1 MIESEMFFEILYG
14 IIQSHLQV
22 LGKEETMDN
31 RKIIQNILDYIEN
44 NLKAEINMDE
54 LCSITGYSYVHFC
67 RLFSHYIGI
76 SPSEYIRRRKLIYA
90 VYDMSNGMTKV
101 DIALSYGFDTYAG
114 FYKAF
119 KREFN
124 CSPSEFIKS
133 YKGEKP
139 YKINI
144 LQEEH
149 IMISKNKIQKLLH
162 YWNLQSECIG
172 NIYNE
177 NTGRQSEN
185 TYYIGD
191 DYVIKFS
198 ANYGSIKNSISI
210 TNSLAKSNLPVAE
223 IIKTADGSDFLQNGE
238 LYFIVTKRI
247 KGSQLKCE
255 DIFKNIN
262 IAYKIGENIAKLHNA
277 LKTFDESNFRKANI
291 LNDVKSALP
300 KVQDFVNLSD
310 DFLEEF
316 SFVIDKLPAQIIHRD
331 INPSNMIFDEGEF
344 RGFIDFDLTE
354 VNIRIFDI
362 CYCAT
367 AILSE
372 CFSNQS
378 IDKNIWFEILDKIV
392 SGYESIN
399 HLTADEKQAMPYVVF
414 SIQIICIAYF
424 NEYDKYE
431 YLTKTNIDM
440 LKWIINELKI

>member
-1 MIESEMFFEILYG
+1 MLR
-14 IIQSHLQV
+14 
-22 LGKEETMDN
+22 KEEAMDN
-31 RKIIQNILDYIEN
+31 RKIIQNALDYIEN
-44 NLKAEINMDE
+44 NLKTEINMDE
-54 LCSITGYSYVHFC
+54 LCDMAGYSYVHFC
-67 RLFSHYIGI
+67 RLFSHYVGL
-76 SPSEYIRRRKLIYA
+76 SPSEYITRRKLIYA

-101 DIALSYGFDTYAG
+101 DIALSYGFETYAG

-133 YKGEKP
+133 YKSEKP

-149 IMISKNKIQKLLH
+149 IMISKNKIQKLLTH
-162 YWNLQSECIG
+162 WNLQYEKVS

-177 NTGRQSEN
+177 NTGRQNEN

-191 DYVIKFS
+191 NYVIKFS

-223 IIKTADGSDFLQNGE
+223 IIKTIEGSDCLQNGE
-238 LYFIVTKRI
+238 LYFVVTKRI

-255 DIFKNIN
+255 YIFKNTD
-262 IAYKIGENIAKLHNA
+262 IAYQIGSNIAKLHNS
-277 LKTFDESNFRKANI
+277 LKTFDKNNYKQAGI
-291 LNDVKSALP
+291 LSDVKSALP
-300 KVQDFVNLSD
+300 KVQNSVNLND
-310 DFLEEF
+310 DFLKNF
-316 SFVIDKLPAQIIHRD
+316 SIIFDKLPRQIIHRD
-331 INPSNMIFDEGEF
+331 INPSNMIFDKDKF
-344 RGFIDFDLTE
+344 KGFIDFDLTE

-372 CFSNQS
+372 CFNNSDIYKNKWLE
-378 IDKNIWFEILDKIV
+378 IFDKLVK
-392 SGYESIN
+392 GYEGITPLSEY
-399 HLTADEKQAMPYVVF
+399 EKQALPYVIY

-424 NEYDKYE
+424 SQFDKFDN
-431 YLTKTNIDM
+431 LTKINIDM
-440 LKWIINELKI
+440 LKWIINNY

>member
-1 MIESEMFFEILYG
+1 
-14 IIQSHLQV
+14 
-22 LGKEETMDN
+22 MDN
-31 RKIIQNILDYIEN
+31 RKIIQNALDYIEN
-44 NLKAEINMDE
+44 NLKTEINMDE
-54 LCSITGYSYVHFC
+54 LCDMAGYSYVHFC
-67 RLFSHYIGI
+67 RLFSHYVGL
-76 SPSEYIRRRKLIYA
+76 SPSEYITRRKLIYA

-101 DIALSYGFDTYAG
+101 DIALSYGFETYAG

-133 YKGEKP
+133 YKSEKP

-149 IMISKNKIQKLLH
+149 IMISKNKIQKLLTH
-162 YWNLQSECIG
+162 WNLQYEKVS

-177 NTGRQSEN
+177 NTGRQNEN

-191 DYVIKFS
+191 NYVIKFS

-223 IIKTADGSDFLQNGE
+223 IIKTIEGSDCLQNGE
-238 LYFIVTKRI
+238 LYFVVTKRI

-255 DIFKNIN
+255 YIFKNTD
-262 IAYKIGENIAKLHNA
+262 IAYQIGSNIAKLHNS
-277 LKTFDESNFRKANI
+277 LKTFDKNNYKQAGI
-291 LNDVKSALP
+291 LSDVKSALP
-300 KVQDFVNLSD
+300 KVQNSVNLND
-310 DFLEEF
+310 DFLKNF
-316 SFVIDKLPAQIIHRD
+316 SIIFDKLPRQIIHRD
-331 INPSNMIFDEGEF
+331 INPSNMIFDKDKF
-344 RGFIDFDLTE
+344 KGFIDFDLTE

-372 CFSNQS
+372 CFNNSDIYKNKWLE
-378 IDKNIWFEILDKIV
+378 IFDKLVK
-392 SGYESIN
+392 GYEGITPLSEY
-399 HLTADEKQAMPYVVF
+399 EKQALPYVIY

-424 NEYDKYE
+424 SQFDKFDN
-431 YLTKTNIDM
+431 LTKINIDM
-440 LKWIINELKI
+440 LKWIINNY

>member
-1 MIESEMFFEILYG
+1 
-14 IIQSHLQV
+14 
-22 LGKEETMDN
+22 MDN

-44 NLKAEINMDE
+44 NLKAEININE
-54 LCSITGYSYVHFC
+54 LCSMAGYSYVHFC
-67 RLFSHYIGI
+67 RLFSCYVGL
-76 SPSEYIRRRKLIYA
+76 SPSEYIIRRKLIHA

-101 DIALSYGFDTYAG
+101 DIALSYGFETYAG

-139 YKINI
+139 YRINI

-149 IMISKNKIQKLLH
+149 IMISKNRIQKILRH
-162 YWNLQSECIG
+162 WNLQDESVA
-172 NIYNE
+172 NIYKE

-185 TYYIGD
+185 AYYIGD

-210 TNSLAKSNLPVAE
+210 TNSLTESNLPVAE
-223 IIKTADGSDFLQNGE
+223 MIKTVNGSDYLQNGE

-247 KGSQLKCE
+247 KGGQLKCE
-255 DIFKNIN
+255 DIFKNTD
-262 IAYKIGENIAKLHNA
+262 IAYQIGENIARLHNA
-277 LKTFDESNFRKANI
+277 LKTFDESNYKKANI
-291 LNDVKSALP
+291 LNDIKSNLP
-300 KVQDFVNLSD
+300 KVKELIDID
-310 DFLEEF
+310 DFTDDF
-316 SFVIDKLPAQIIHRD
+316 ADIYNKLPKQIIHRD
-331 INPSNMIFDEGEF
+331 INPSNMIFDKGEF
-344 RGFIDFDLTE
+344 KGFIDFDLTE
-354 VNIRIFDI
+354 VNVRIFDI

-399 HLTADEKQAMPYVVF
+399 HLTADEKQAISYVF
-414 SIQIICIAYF
+414 YSIQIICIAYF
-424 NEYDKYE
+424 SQFDKFDN
-431 YLTKTNIDM
+431 LTKINIDM
-440 LKWIINELKI
+440 LKWIVNELKV

>member
-1 MIESEMFFEILYG
+1 
-14 IIQSHLQV
+14 
-22 LGKEETMDN
+22 MDN

-44 NLKAEINMDE
+44 NLKAEININE
-54 LCSITGYSYVHFC
+54 LCDMAGYSYVHFC
-67 RLFSHYIGI
+67 RLFSYYIGI
-76 SPSEYIRRRKLIYA
+76 SPSEYIRRRRLIYA

-101 DIALSYGFDTYAG
+101 DIALSYGFETHAG

-149 IMISKNKIQKLLH
+149 IMISKNKMQKLLH
-162 YWNLQSECIG
+162 HWNLQSDCIG

-185 TYYIGD
+185 TYHIGD
-191 DYVIKFS
+191 DYIIKFS

-223 IIKTADGSDFLQNGE
+223 IIKTDDGSDYLQDGE

-247 KGSQLKCE
+247 NGSQLKCE
-255 DIFKNIN
+255 DIFKHTDIAYQIGSN
-262 IAYKIGENIAKLHNA
+262 IARLHKA
-277 LKTFDESNFRKANI
+277 LKTFDESNYNRTDI
-291 LNDVKSALP
+291 LGDVKSALP
-300 KVQDFVNLSD
+300 KVQNLVKLSD
-310 DFLEEF
+310 GFLEDF
-316 SFVIDKLPAQIIHRD
+316 SAIFDKLPAQIIHRD
-331 INPSNMIFDEGEF
+331 INPSNMIFDKGKF
-344 RGFIDFDLTE
+344 KGFIDFDLTE
-354 VNIRIFDI
+354 VNVRIFDI

-372 CFSNQS
+372 CFNNAN
-378 IDKNIWFEILDKIV
+378 IDKSKWLEIFYYLVK
-392 SGYESIN
+392 GYERITPLSKY
-399 HLTADEKQAMPYVVF
+399 EKQALPYVIY
-414 SIQIICIAYF
+414 SIHIICIVYF
-424 NEYDKYE
+424 SQYDKFDN
-431 YLTKTNIDM
+431 LTKINMDM
-440 LKWIINELKI
+440 LKWIVNELKV

>member
-1 MIESEMFFEILYG
+1 
-14 IIQSHLQV
+14 
-22 LGKEETMDN
+22 MDN

-44 NLKAEINMDE
+44 NLKAEINIGE
-54 LCSITGYSYVHFC
+54 LCSTAGYSHVHFC
-67 RLFSHYIGI
+67 RLFLYYVGM
-76 SPSEYIRRRKLIYA
+76 SPSEYITRRKLIHA
-90 VYDMSNGMTKV
+90 VYDMSNGMTNV

-149 IMISKNKIQKLLH
+149 IMISKNKIQKLLRH
-162 YWNLQSECIG
+162 WNLQDENVA

-177 NTGRQSEN
+177 NTGRQNEN
-185 TYYIGD
+185 AYYIGD

-198 ANYGSIKNSISI
+198 ANYGSIKNNIRI
-210 TNSLAKSNLPVAE
+210 ANSLAESDLPVAE
-223 IIKTADGSDFLQNGE
+223 IIKTADGSDYLQNGE
-238 LYFIVTKRI
+238 LYFVVTKRI

-255 DIFKNIN
+255 DIFKNTN

-291 LNDVKSALP
+291 LYDVKSALP

-316 SFVIDKLPAQIIHRD
+316 SFIIDKLPAQIIHRD
-331 INPSNMIFDEGEF
+331 INPSNMIFDKGEF
-344 RGFIDFDLTE
+344 KGFIDFDLTE
-354 VNIRIFDI
+354 VNIKIFDI

-372 CFSNQS
+372 CFNNCE
-378 IDKNIWFEILDKIV
+378 IDKSKWLEIFSNLV
-392 SGYESIN
+392 NGYESITP
-399 HLTADEKQAMPYVVF
+399 LSEYEKQALPYVIY

-424 NEYDKYE
+424 SQFDKFNS
-431 YLTKTNIDM
+431 LAQINIDM
-440 LKWIINELKI
+440 LKWIIDKLEF

>member
-1 MIESEMFFEILYG
+1 
-14 IIQSHLQV
+14 
-22 LGKEETMDN
+22 MDN
-31 RKIIQNILDYIEN
+31 RKIIQNALDYIED

-54 LCSITGYSYVHFC
+54 LCDMAGYSYVHFC
-67 RLFSHYIGI
+67 RLFSHYVGL
-76 SPSEYIRRRKLIYA
+76 SPSEYITRRRLIHA

-101 DIALSYGFDTYAG
+101 DIALSYGFETYAG

-149 IMISKNKIQKLLH
+149 IMISKNKIQKLLSH
-162 YWNLQSECIG
+162 WNLQDEKVA

-185 TYYIGD
+185 TYYIGE

-210 TNSLAKSNLPVAE
+210 TNNLAKSNLPVAE
-223 IIKTADGSDFLQNGE
+223 VIKTVEESEYLQEGE
-238 LYFIVTKRI
+238 LYFVVTKRI
-247 KGSQLKCE
+247 KGRQLKCE
-255 DIFKNIN
+255 DIFKNTDIAYQIGGN
-262 IAYKIGENIAKLHNA
+262 IARLHNA
-277 LKTFDESNFRKANI
+277 LKAFDESNYKKSDIF
-291 LNDVKSALP
+291 NDVRFEFP
-300 KVQDFVNLSD
+300 RVQNLVNLND
-310 DFLEEF
+310 DFLKNF
-316 SFVIDKLPAQIIHRD
+316 SIIYDKLPMQIIHRD

-344 RGFIDFDLTE
+344 KGFIDFNLTE

-372 CFSNQS
+372 CFNNSD
-378 IDKNIWFEILDKIV
+378 IDKNKWLEIFDNLV
-392 SGYESIN
+392 NGYERITPLSEY
-399 HLTADEKQAMPYVVF
+399 EKQALPYVIY

-424 NEYDKYE
+424 NQYDKFDN
-431 YLTKTNIDM
+431 LTKANIGI
-440 LKWIINELKI
+440 LKWIINKLEF